1 MTTPSFVL
9 VVLCYITKL
18 VAPIALVY
26 LDYIVIRLYIKVLDL
41 KNNAASV
48 HLLCY
53 YYTTKVHDYNCV
65 LA

>member
-1 MTTPSFVL
+1 M
-9 VVLCYITKL
+9 TKL

-26 LDYIVIRLYIKVLDL
+26 LDYIVIRLNIKVLGL

-48 HLLCY
+48 HLLCC
-53 YYTTKVHDYNCV
+53 YYTAKVYDYNCV